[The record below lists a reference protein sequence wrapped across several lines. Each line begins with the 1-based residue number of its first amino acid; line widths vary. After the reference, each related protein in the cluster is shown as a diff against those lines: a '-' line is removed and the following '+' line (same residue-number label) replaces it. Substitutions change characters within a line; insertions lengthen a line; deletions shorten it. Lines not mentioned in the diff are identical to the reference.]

1 MKKFVKKMFAGLLAV
16 ILITGILPAYTQ
28 TAEAATTDSVYKI
41 VRFRY
46 AGWGEPARVKVYGK
60 YYWNDFSNIY
70 CSSTPDGEGNV
81 IAAAPEGY
89 MIDDHFIT
97 NGTRIYYDVKPKD
110 YTKAETIFY
119 YVPNSGK
126 TNPVKIRSVSSNSW
140 LVSYYSYNRKLYTY
154 RYNSTTQAYQLYSLN
169 TKTKQ
174 YTRVNSNFQVI
185 AATGGS
191 RYIYGISNRSEDGL
205 KIYDAKAGKLIRK
218 ISPKASNNSSMKNR
232 IEQAM
237 VSGGKLYYLETGYYT
252 TTVFETSLSGSTA
265 PKAVL
270 RKSNIKTYELA
281 GGKLYYCTRS
291 DNYYCFD
298 LKTKV
303 TKGISMDTYN
313 SVSRIFT

>member
-1 MKKFVKKMFAGLLAV
+1 MKKFVKKMFAGLIAA

-41 VRFRY
+41 VRFHY
-46 AGWGEPARVKVYGK
+46 GEWGKPAKVKVYGK

-126 TNPVKIRSVSSNSW
+126 TNPVKIRAVSYNSW

-154 RYNSTTQAYQLYSLN
+154 RYNSTAQAYQLYSLN

-174 YTRVNSNFQVI
+174 YTRANSNFVKMNDMIWENLNKNKLPKINSSLNTSDDCNLLLSQRNLRIVRKRKENRI
-185 AATGGS
+185 RNLQIKIIKGE
-191 RYIYGISNRSEDGL
+191 YVNRS
-205 KIYDAKAGKLIRK
+205 
-218 ISPKASNNSSMKNR
+218 
-232 IEQAM
+232 
-237 VSGGKLYYLETGYYT
+237 T
-252 TTVFETSLSGSTA
+252 TSLFHV
-265 PKAVL
+265 K
-270 RKSNIKTYELA
+270 K
-281 GGKLYYCTRS
+281 
-291 DNYYCFD
+291 
-298 LKTKV
+298 
-303 TKGISMDTYN
+303 
-313 SVSRIFT
+313 